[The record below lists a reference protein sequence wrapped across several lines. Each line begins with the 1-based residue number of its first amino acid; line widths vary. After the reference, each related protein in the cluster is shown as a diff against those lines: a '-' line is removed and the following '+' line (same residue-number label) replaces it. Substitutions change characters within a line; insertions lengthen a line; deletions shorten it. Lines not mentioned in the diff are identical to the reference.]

1 MYLNEFHTEEN
12 QAFQFTRQ
20 QASEFAKTIAADFNP
35 IHDVDNKRFCVPG
48 DLLFA
53 LMLHKNGLS
62 QKLSVNFAGMVNE
75 STQLKI
81 TDESNG
87 IAKLTDANEKV
98 YLEMEHSGLVST
110 DQALIERVVK
120 SYVAFSGMNFPHIM
134 VPLMREQGKMINIA
148 RPLVMYQNMEV
159 EFEHL
164 NIRDP
169 KVNFTG
175 ATMEVN
181 GKRANVTLNFD
192 FVENGQHVGHG
203 VKNMVMSGLVDF
215 DENGL
220 QLLVDK
226 FNQLKKQY
234 KQVA

>member
-20 QASEFAKTIAADFNP
+20 QASEFAKTIAGDFNP

-62 QKLSVNFAGMVNE
+62 QKMSFNFAGMVNE
-75 STQLKI
+75 NTQVKI
-81 TDESNG
+81 VENKDG
-87 IAKLTDANEKV
+87 LAILAGDANKV
-98 YLEMEHSGLVST
+98 YLEMDHSGSVSS
-110 DQALIERVVK
+110 DQQLIERVVK

-148 RPLVMYQNMEV
+148 RPLVMYQRMEV

-164 NIRDP
+164 DISDP

-175 ATMEVN
+175 AKMDVN

-192 FVENGQHVGHG
+192 FVENGKVIGHG

-215 DENGL
+215 DETGL
-220 QLLVDK
+220 QMLVDK
-226 FNQLKKQY
+226 FNQLKTRY